1 MRTKAAEIFVGE
13 TCLPGVLRL
22 PDGDGTAPGI
32 VFTNGYAAY
41 REMYDQMAIALCGA
55 GYATLQYDT
64 RGTSGMGRG
73 RFLCGTQW
81 LEDASAAIGYL
92 SAQAFVDSGRIALA
106 GVSMGGA
113 VTIMQGAADPR
124 VKCLFAMAPVS
135 TGWEL
140 IRDPWLCSRGEEA
153 WMAFWERMLRDA
165 ERTAQGWPS
174 ELVPVEYAVGGRLEP
189 GEEELRE
196 RQIHPDK
203 VRMLPLESVLNCCL
217 YVDAASAVCRVQKP
231 IHIVHGMKDP
241 TVPYSCSET
250 LFRRAASRY
259 KKRTL
264 LPEAG
269 HVLPET
275 ECGTVTELALNWLGE
290 YL

>member
-1 MRTKAAEIFVGE
+1 MRTEAAEIFVGE

-73 RFLCGTQW
+73 
-81 LEDASAAIGYL
+81 DSSAAHSGWKMRLRRLDTYRHRRL
-92 SAQAFVDSGRIALA
+92 WTAGRIALA

-140 IRDPWLCSRGEEA
+140 IRDPWLCSRGEKA

-189 GEEELRE
+189 E
-196 RQIHPDK
+196 RKNSGNGRSI
-203 VRMLPLESVLNCCL
+203 RTRCACCL
-217 YVDAASAVCRVQKP
+217 WN
-231 IHIVHGMKDP
+231 
-241 TVPYSCSET
+241 PYSTVACMWTRRLLCAGYRNRFT
-250 LFRRAASRY
+250 LY
-259 KKRTL
+259 
-264 LPEAG
+264 
-269 HVLPET
+269 
-275 ECGTVTELALNWLGE
+275 TV
-290 YL
+290 